1 MCLILRPVFITLSL
15 RHVIAL
21 NFFFTTKKSANR
33 PLCPLHSYRTQLSF
47 SRVQHFIYYTWTT
60 NFVNYFLYP
69 GIRIFI
75 PRYSGFSRFSVF
87 YCILFLHMRILF
99 HYLPRN
105 FFAFFIVFPCFSS
118 IIITCV
124 FHFYNFHSY
133 IHPKKFYHFYRNKKK
148 SPEKPDAMSCVRGHF
163 HTASGENFSLFS
175 I

>member
-1 MCLILRPVFITLSL
+1 MCLILRPVFIALSL
-15 RHVIAL
+15 CHVIAL

-75 PRYSGFSRFSVF
+75 PRYSGFFQIF
-87 YCILFLHMRILF
+87 CILLHIIFTYANIISLSSQ
-99 HYLPRN
+99 N

-124 FHFYNFHSY
+124 FHFYNFYSY

>member
-1 MCLILRPVFITLSL
+1 MPTDLFAHCTLIVHNCLFPAYNTLFIIHGLRILSTIFCILVYEYLFQD
-15 RHVIAL
+15 IAD
-21 NFFFTTKKSANR
+21 
-33 PLCPLHSYRTQLSF
+33 
-47 SRVQHFIYYTWTT
+47 
-60 NFVNYFLYP
+60 
-69 GIRIFI
+69 
-75 PRYSGFSRFSVF
+75 FSRFSVF

-99 HYLPRN
+99 HYLPRI

>member
-1 MCLILRPVFITLSL
+1 MCLILRPVFIALSL
-15 RHVIAL
+15 RYVIAL
-21 NFFFTTKKSANR
+21 NFFFATKKSANR

-75 PRYSGFSRFSVF
+75 PRYSGFFQIF
-87 YCILFLHMRILF
+87 CILLHIIFTYANIISLSSQ
-99 HYLPRN
+99 N
-105 FFAFFIVFPCFSS
+105 FFCIFYCFSS